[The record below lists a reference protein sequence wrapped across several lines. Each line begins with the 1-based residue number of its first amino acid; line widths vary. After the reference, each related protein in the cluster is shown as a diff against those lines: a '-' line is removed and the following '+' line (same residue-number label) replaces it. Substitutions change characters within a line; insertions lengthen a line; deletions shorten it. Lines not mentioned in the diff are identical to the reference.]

1 MEWDIEVK
9 RMLRDYKYKQHS
21 IGNLPKEIASLED
34 DLQSIR
40 SATSDA
46 TPVKGGGNAREDRM
60 LNNIVKREELKRN
73 LKSVTGEVERIDSAM
88 QALSEQDQELLERC
102 YISPMKGYIERLQDE
117 LRLKDESSVH
127 RRKREALRRFTLA
140 YYGVE
145 KS

>member
-1 MEWDIEVK
+1 MEWDVEVK

-60 LNNIVKREELKRN
+60 LNNRCRIAHNPHRFSF
-73 LKSVTGEVERIDSAM
+73 SVF
-88 QALSEQDQELLERC
+88 L
-102 YISPMKGYIERLQDE
+102 
-117 LRLKDESSVH
+117 
-127 RRKREALRRFTLA
+127 
-140 YYGVE
+140 
-145 KS
+145 